1 MHHLN
6 DLPDDLDV
14 PVDRIRR
21 DLEAGYVGRA
31 NLDGDVA
38 LAIVQDLQVVDPA
51 GRIVEVLELDVE
63 QFRDGLDETIILDGE
78 ADAENKVAQVIQ
90 YKAPM

>member
-14 PVDRIRR
+14 PVDRVRR
-21 DLEAGYVGRA
+21 DLEAGHVDRA

-38 LAIVQDLQVVDPA
+38 LAIVQDLQVMDPA
-51 GRIVEVLELDVE
+51 GRIVEVFKLDVE
-63 QFRDGLDETIILDGE
+63 QFRDGLDEPIILDGE
-78 ADAENKVAQVIQ
+78 ADVENKVAQVFQ
-90 YKAPM
+90 Y